1 MIRRGTLAIDA
12 TKVWANAGKHKAMS
26 YGRMNEEEEKLKA
39 EIAEL
44 LRRAQA
50 VDETEDEQYGAEQRS
65 DELPE
70 ELWRRE
76 DRVE

>member
-1 MIRRGTLAIDA
+1 MGTLAIDA
-12 TKVWANAGKHKAMS
+12 TKVWANVSKHKAMS
-26 YGRMNEEEEKLKA
+26 YGRLQEEEEKLKA

-50 VDETEDEQYGAEQRS
+50 VDETEDEQYGAEQRG

-70 ELWRRE
+70 ELCRRE
-76 DRVE
+76 DRVK